1 MADRVKMTDDLEGS
15 RGGDRSV
22 LLLAVST
29 VVITIMA
36 VLLGAGALGGKP
48 VVYAPPQANTPAP
61 APSGST
67 NP

>member
-1 MADRVKMTDDLEGS
+1 MADRVKMTAELEGS

-22 LLLAVST
+22 LLLAVSYLI
-29 VVITIMA
+29 ITIMA
-36 VLLGAGALGGKP
+36 ILLGAGALGGKP